1 MTREVVTVPPGASLK
16 RAAQL
21 LVEHRISGLP
31 VVDMEGHILG
41 VVSEGDVLFK
51 EGAPVTP
58 EPLAWLAGF
67 DVEVDRTKLDARLVG
82 EAMTAP
88 ALTIAAGEPV
98 SRAARLMSERGV
110 NRLPVVE
117 DDLLVG
123 IVTRAD
129 LVRAFA
135 RSDAEIAREIREGLA
150 ATGLRRLDVRVDEGE
165 VTLEGDLGSPADAQL
180 VVELAGEVP
189 GVVAV
194 HSNLTCVS

>member
-67 DVEVDRTKLDARLVG
+67 DVEVDRSKLDARLVG